1 MAAYN
6 KFNQFT
12 ENVCRG
18 VHNFSS
24 TTPVPGSAAPH
35 TFAVILSNTAPV
47 ATNAVYAD
55 ISTNEIATGGGYTVG
70 GITANNLTDSTS
82 SGTEKVIYT
91 TNPVWTGSGGGF
103 GPFRYVVVMDTTP
116 TTPLKPLVCW
126 FDYGSSISLNAGD
139 TFTVS
144 FDGTNGLFQMT

>member
-12 ENVCRG
+12 EDVCRG
-18 VHNFSS
+18 VYNFSS
-24 TTPVPGSAAPH
+24 TTPAAARGAH
-35 TFAVILSNTAPV
+35 TFAVILTNTAPV

-55 ISTNEIATGGGYTVG
+55 VSGTEIATGGGYTAG
-70 GITANNLTDSTS
+70 GITNAGMTDSTS
-82 SGTEKVIYT
+82 SGTEKAVYG

-103 GPFRYVVVMDTTP
+103 GPFRYVIVMDTTP
-116 TTPLKPLVCW
+116 TTPLKPLIAW